1 LLVAVQ
7 VLEKILAVVSAA
19 VVAVLVDTGLLP
31 VRLVVELL
39 LKIN

>member
-7 VLEKILAVVSAA
+7 VLEKILAVVSAV